1 MDTVDLMLFVT
12 GRYDPIEWSISLSIM
27 RIRLRTANTARKAFV
42 QDSSASVL
50 CMTLVPGTVPTIPND
65 DMPMLADNLI
75 GCPAILSLV
84 MLRDNQPNCQ
94 RTVLRQNLD
103 LYSLEPTRCPTFLLR
118 PSIRDQLSQAVEHA
132 YQSIVEPS
140 ILEETSC

>member
-1 MDTVDLMLFVT
+1 MDTVDLMLFII
-12 GRYDPIEWSISLSIM
+12 GRYDSTEWSISLSTM

-84 MLRDNQPNCQ
+84 MLRDNRIVRERYSDKITIYTHSSPPDAQPFFFDLPYEINC
-94 RTVLRQNLD
+94 LK
-103 LYSLEPTRCPTFLLR
+103 
-118 PSIRDQLSQAVEHA
+118 
-132 YQSIVEPS
+132 QSSMPIKA
-140 ILEETSC
+140 

>member
-1 MDTVDLMLFVT
+1 MGTVDLMLFVA
-12 GRYDPIEWSISLSIM
+12 GRYDPIEWSISLSTM

-84 MLRDNQPNCQ
+84 MLRDNQIVRERYSDKTTIYTHSSPPDAQPFFFDLPYEINC
-94 RTVLRQNLD
+94 LK
-103 LYSLEPTRCPTFLLR
+103 
-118 PSIRDQLSQAVEHA
+118 
-132 YQSIVEPS
+132 QSSMPIKA
-140 ILEETSC
+140 

>member
-1 MDTVDLMLFVT
+1 MDTVDLMLFVA
-12 GRYDPIEWSISLSIM
+12 GRYDPIEWSISLSTM

-94 RTVLRQNLD
+94 RTVLRQDHNYTHSSPPDAQPFFFD
-103 LYSLEPTRCPTFLLR
+103 LPYEISCLK
-118 PSIRDQLSQAVEHA
+118 
-132 YQSIVEPS
+132 QSSMPIKA
-140 ILEETSC
+140 